1 MVATT
6 FAADTPLVV
15 TGLVATKGV
24 AGNWLWW
31 NFVMSGMLT
40 VFFFARLWRRANVM
54 TDVELAE
61 VRYSGKPAAFLRG
74 FRALYLAI
82 PINLIILGWVT
93 RAMIKILTIS
103 LGLHPVDIAGMTVS
117 GEVIAVGICF
127 LITVAYAVAAGM
139 WAVLWTDLVQFMI
152 KMTAV
157 IILAVYA
164 VRAVGG
170 IDLMKVKL
178 AAHFGSEK
186 AALSVLPVSVGPLGL
201 HAYAWMPL
209 LTLGVYLSVQWWAAW
224 YPGAEPGGGGYIA
237 QRIFSAKTERDGVLA
252 TLFFN
257 IAHYALRPWP
267 WIVTG
272 LATVIFYPDLQDKE
286 AGYVQAF
293 VDLLPTP
300 WRGFMLAGFAA
311 AYMSTVGT
319 HLNWGASYLVND
331 VYKRFMKTTR
341 TQKHYVAV
349 SRATTVLLFLA
360 SIAVTSQLSSV
371 EKAWELLLA
380 LGAGTGLVLILR
392 WYWWRINAWSEISA
406 MTASFV
412 VSVLSF
418 IYVEADV
425 RRGRS
430 KRDRDDHAAHRR
442 DQHNRMGR
450 GHVHHETPN
459 RTRSSTRSIC
469 ACARAES
476 AGRACRG
483 ASASA
488 WNQRRAVRS
497 RGRTGSPESSPCTRR
512 CSASGKL
519 FSATP
524 APVSRCSP
532 SLRRASTG
540 SRVRSGMNNHRRRPL
555 RRTLRG
561 HDHREL
567 HCLLRLY
574 RDPTLVA
581 PERVEGAARPAD
593 RDRLTAQVGRG
604 HAQFVVAPHGV
615 LQRDGRGALG
625 VVLLARSESGA
636 VDAAFRARRGRD
648 RRCRVLR
655 SRMHAPAVGRDEL
668 EIDRRD
674 GDRENPRA
682 EPVGLSRST
691 CLGRAW
697 GFVSAF
703 HASAALACQDAETE
717 HDSEPD
723 PRAPEQPFSLRF
735 DFHWCIYYGVV
746 QGSAR

>member
-1 MVATT
+1 MTDYPPFNSDQTMHISPIDWAIVASYFALSTGIGLYFTKRGGESLDQYFLSGRQVPWWLAGAAMVATT

-40 VFFFARLWRRANVM
+40 VFFFARLWRRAKVM

-74 FRALYLAI
+74 FRAVYLAI

-103 LGLHPVDIAGMTVS
+103 LGLHPVEIAGMTVS

-139 WAVLWTDLVQFMI
+139 WAVLWTDLVQFVI
-152 KMTAV
+152 KMSAV
-157 IILAVYA
+157 IILAVYS

-170 IDLMKVKL
+170 IDVMKVKL
-178 AAHFGSEK
+178 AEHFGSEK

-209 LTLGVYLSVQWWAAW
+209 LTLAVYLSVQWWAAW

-272 LATVIFYPDLQDKE
+272 LATVILYPHLQDKE

-331 VYKRFMKTTR
+331 VYKRFLNTTASE
-341 TQKHYVAV
+341 KHYVGV
-349 SRATTVLLFLA
+349 SRLTTVLLFLA
-360 SIAVTSQLSSV
+360 SIGVTSQLSSV

-418 IYVEADV
+418 IYVKPRFAPDDPNATATIMLLTVVISTIVWVTVTFATKPEPDEKLDSFYLRV
-425 RRGRS
+425 RPG
-430 KRDRDDHAAHRR
+430 
-442 DQHNRMGR
+442 GR
-450 GHVHHETPN
+450 GWATVSRRLGFGVESTPGGALAWTN
-459 RTRSSTRSIC
+459 WIAGIIAVYATLFGIGKIIFGYTGTGAAMLAVAAASFYWISRSFRD
-469 ACARAES
+469 E
-476 AGRACRG
+476 
-483 ASASA
+483 
-488 WNQRRAVRS
+488 Q
-497 RGRTGSPESSPCTRR
+497 P
-512 CSASGKL
+512 
-519 FSATP
+519 P
-524 APVSRCSP
+524 APFAATHPRPPQSP
-532 SLRRASTG
+532 KTP
-540 SRVRSGMNNHRRRPL
+540 RS
-555 RRTLRG
+555 
-561 HDHREL
+561 
-567 HCLLRLY
+567 
-574 RDPTLVA
+574 A
-581 PERVEGAARPAD
+581 
-593 RDRLTAQVGRG
+593 
-604 HAQFVVAPHGV
+604 
-615 LQRDGRGALG
+615 
-625 VVLLARSESGA
+625 
-636 VDAAFRARRGRD
+636 
-648 RRCRVLR
+648 
-655 SRMHAPAVGRDEL
+655 APA
-668 EIDRRD
+668 
-674 GDRENPRA
+674 P
-682 EPVGLSRST
+682 
-691 CLGRAW
+691 
-697 GFVSAF
+697 
-703 HASAALACQDAETE
+703 
-717 HDSEPD
+717 
-723 PRAPEQPFSLRF
+723 
-735 DFHWCIYYGVV
+735 
-746 QGSAR
+746 